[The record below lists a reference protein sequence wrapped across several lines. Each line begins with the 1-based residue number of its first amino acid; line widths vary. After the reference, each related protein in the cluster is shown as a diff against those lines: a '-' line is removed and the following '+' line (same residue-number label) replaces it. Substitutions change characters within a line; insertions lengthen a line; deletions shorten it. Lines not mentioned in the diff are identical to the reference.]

1 MNIKTVLESDI
12 PEIEVSGEIDHFF
25 APEFESTIVNAI
37 NQRPQSSL
45 IINFSELEYLDS
57 AAIGV
62 LFATL
67 DTLKK
72 RSPGK
77 KIILIC
83 PNQNVRKIIELV
95 GIQADPSFLILVQR
109 EEKTIQEAK

>member
-1 MNIKTVLESDI
+1 MDIKTFLDSEI

-25 APEFESTIVNAI
+25 APEFEQTIVSAI
-37 NQRPQSSL
+37 DKRPQSSL

-67 DTLKK
+67 DVLKK

-77 KIILIC
+77 KIVLIC
-83 PNQNVRKIIELV
+83 PNPNVRKIIELV
-95 GIQADPSFLILVQR
+95 GIQSDPSFMILVEW
-109 EEKTIQEAK
+109 EEKAIQKAK

>member
-1 MNIKTVLESDI
+1 MNIKSLLETDI

-25 APEFESTIVNAI
+25 APEFEQHIVNAI
-37 NQRPQSSL
+37 NKRPQESL
-45 IINFSELEYLDS
+45 IIDFSRLDYLDS

-67 DTLKK
+67 DMLKK

-83 PNQNVRKIIELV
+83 PNPNVRKIIELV
-95 GIQADPSFLILVQR
+95 GIQSDPAFMILGQR
-109 EEKTIQEAK
+109 EEKVIKEAK

>member
-1 MNIKTVLESDI
+1 MNIKTILESEV
-12 PEIEVSGEIDHFF
+12 PEITVSGEIDHFF
-25 APEFESTIVNAI
+25 APEFEQTIVGTMDK
-37 NQRPQSSL
+37 RPESSL

-67 DTLKK
+67 DVLKK

-83 PNQNVRKIIELV
+83 PNPNVRKIIELV
-95 GIQADPSFLILVQR
+95 GIQTDPAFMILVER
-109 EEKTIQEAK
+109 EEQAIQEAK